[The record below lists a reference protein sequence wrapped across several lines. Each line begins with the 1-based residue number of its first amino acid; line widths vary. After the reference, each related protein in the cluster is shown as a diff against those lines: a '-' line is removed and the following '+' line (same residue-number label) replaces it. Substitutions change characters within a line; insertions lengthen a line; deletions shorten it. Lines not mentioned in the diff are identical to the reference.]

1 MYEFVAANH
10 NPHVCRE
17 LSHAVVERVEEDEIA
32 GAEVAW
38 VHFDSRL
45 ELFGHRPRYAH
56 TVAIEHIPDEPAA
69 IETGRIAAAD
79 DVRGVALV
87 LREIAEDTTREKVHA
102 AQIDLETAQAAFK
115 YRYSVLTPAQLPK
128 RAASPNVPAVLLV
141 TFIAAVLGAIGAAVG
156 VDLRSRRLVERWQ
169 IRRLLDR
176 PILGEI
182 GVPRLPRHGGP

>member
-1 MYEFVAANH
+1 VYEFVAANH

-69 IETGRIAAAD
+69 IETGRIAAAVS
-79 DVRGVALV
+79 VRNAT
-87 LREIAEDTTREKVHA
+87 E
-102 AQIDLETAQAAFK
+102 
-115 YRYSVLTPAQLPK
+115 
-128 RAASPNVPAVLLV
+128 
-141 TFIAAVLGAIGAAVG
+141 
-156 VDLRSRRLVERWQ
+156 
-169 IRRLLDR
+169 
-176 PILGEI
+176 
-182 GVPRLPRHGGP
+182 